1 MKEGLRRGHGGVVKE
16 EVEAN
21 GMETMVRLRTSL
33 LSSSPTFPMSRE
45 KWRCLRCFK
54 DGPG

>member
-1 MKEGLRRGHGGVVKE
+1 MKE

-21 GMETMVRLRTSL
+21 GMETMVRLKTSL
-33 LSSSPTFPMSRE
+33 HSSSPTFPMSTE

-54 DGPG
+54 AGPG